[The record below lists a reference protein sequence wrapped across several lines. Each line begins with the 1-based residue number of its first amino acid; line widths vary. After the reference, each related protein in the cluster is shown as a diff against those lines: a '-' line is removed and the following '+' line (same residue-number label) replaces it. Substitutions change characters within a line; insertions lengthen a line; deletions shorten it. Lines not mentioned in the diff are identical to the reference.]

1 NGEDSGHRNQ
11 GTPLDGAPGC
21 RARLVAG
28 TGFKEC
34 GGGRQAQPKRSRT
47 RDEFSA
53 RYVVVPGLGA
63 QVVQA
68 VSHAFSSSC
77 LCGQSMMTG
86 RRGQGGEDF
95 ARRRDPAELG
105 GNAAQRGSVQLAIVR
120 RDGIRDDDGWVTR
133 MEGAMNRVFD
143 ADLSDGAGDDQG
155 LDALRLEDLG
165 QDGVVEG
172 AVSVLVD
179 DMVTGRD
186 R

>member
-1 NGEDSGHRNQ
+1 M
-11 GTPLDGAPGC
+11 
-21 RARLVAG
+21 VA
-28 TGFKEC
+28 
-34 GGGRQAQPKRSRT
+34 
-47 RDEFSA
+47 
-53 RYVVVPGLGA
+53 
-63 QVVQA
+63 
-68 VSHAFSSSC
+68 
-77 LCGQSMMTG
+77 G

-95 ARRRDPAELG
+95 ARRLDPAELD
-105 GNAAQRGSVQLAIVR
+105 GNAAQRGGVKLAIVR

-186 R
+186 RQLVDDVDHQPISGHIGTGPAAT